1 MTMNHSGIAVTLDG
15 FLYDEAVR
23 GDQGETTA
31 RFRLIVSPTDE
42 MVDEMVVP
50 CTATTPA
57 LAATVLH
64 ELAPGDQLRITGYLC
79 LPRTPD
85 EPIWLHVTTLE
96 VLWAAPLI
104 LAVGD
109 TDSLDAE
116 TIADLTDLFEELD
129 LVDLTRAV
137 LDTTRPEDRAR
148 VIRAID
154 DVLGDIAIPGVEDM
168 DP

>member
-1 MTMNHSGIAVTLDG
+1 MTMDHSGIAVTLDG

-31 RFRLIVSPTDE
+31 RFRLVVSPTDE
-42 MVDEMVVP
+42 VVDEMVVP

-57 LAATVLH
+57 LAAAVLH
-64 ELAPGDQLRITGYLC
+64 DLVPGDQLRITGYLC
-79 LPRTPD
+79 LPRAPD
-85 EPIWLHVTTLE
+85 EPIWLDVTTLE
-96 VLWAAPLI
+96 VLWAASLS
-104 LAVGD
+104 LAADG
-109 TDSLDAE
+109 TDGLDAE
-116 TIADLTDLFEELD
+116 TIADLTDLFEDLD
-129 LVDLTRAV
+129 LVDLARAV

-154 DVLGDIAIPGVEDM
+154 DVLGDIPVPGMEDL